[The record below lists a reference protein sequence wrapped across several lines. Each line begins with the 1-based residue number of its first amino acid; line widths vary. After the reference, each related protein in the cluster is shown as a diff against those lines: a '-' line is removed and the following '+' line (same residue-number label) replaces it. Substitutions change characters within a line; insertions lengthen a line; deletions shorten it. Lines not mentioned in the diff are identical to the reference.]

1 MDKENMTDIESLLQD
16 AFPFWERLSLPQRDA
31 LCKGTVRTHY
41 NKGKSVHGSGDKCTG
56 VVILISG
63 ELRVYMLSEDGREIT
78 LYRLYGGDVCMLSAS
93 CVLDSITFDVHIDA
107 EEDCDSL
114 VINPAVFSSICN
126 ECIYAENFALKTAVE
141 RFSDV
146 MWAMQ
151 QLLFMSF
158 DQRLAAYL
166 IEASDRTNSL
176 DIKITHEQI
185 AQDLNSAREVV
196 SRMLKH
202 FAKEGY
208 VHLSRGKIHLIN
220 KQALASLK

>member
-1 MDKENMTDIESLLQD
+1 MLKDYHLLKQTL
-16 AFPFWERLSLPQRDA
+16 PFWQHLNQNEKNIFINNASIIEYQSGQLI
-31 LCKGTVRTHY
+31 HH
-41 NKGKSVHGSGDKCTG
+41 GKNDCVG
-56 VVILISG
+56 ILIIVSG
-63 ELRVYMLSEDGREIT
+63 KLRTYMISNEGKEIT
-78 LYRLYGGDVCMLSAS
+78 LFYLQPHNVCVLSAA
-93 CVLDSITFDVHIDA
+93 CILDSIDFEV
-107 EEDCDSL
+107 L
-114 VINPAVFSSICN
+114 VEAKTTCQIIQISSAAFLQLSKQNIYVELFS
-126 ECIYAENFALKTAVE
+126 YKLATE

-208 VHLSRGKIHLIN
+208 VHLSRGKIHLID

>member
-1 MDKENMTDIESLLQD
+1 MLKDYHLLKQTL
-16 AFPFWERLSLPQRDA
+16 PFWQHLNQNE
-31 LCKGTVRTHY
+31 K
-41 NKGKSVHGSGDKCTG
+41 N
-56 VVILISG
+56 ILINNASIIEYQSG
-63 ELRVYMLSEDGREIT
+63 QLIHHGKNDCVGILIIVSGKLRTYMISNEGKEIT
-78 LYRLYGGDVCMLSAS
+78 LFYLQPHDVCVLSAA
-93 CVLDSITFDVHIDA
+93 CILDSIDFEV
-107 EEDCDSL
+107 L
-114 VINPAVFSSICN
+114 VEAKTTCQIIQISSAAFLQLSKQNVYVELFS
-126 ECIYAENFALKTAVE
+126 YKLATE

>member
-1 MDKENMTDIESLLQD
+1 MLKDYHLLKQTL
-16 AFPFWERLSLPQRDA
+16 PFWQHLNQNE
-31 LCKGTVRTHY
+31 K
-41 NKGKSVHGSGDKCTG
+41 N
-56 VVILISG
+56 ILINNASIIEYQSG
-63 ELRVYMLSEDGREIT
+63 QLIHHGENDCVGILIIVSGKLRTYMISNEGKEIT
-78 LYRLYGGDVCMLSAS
+78 LFYLQPHNVCVLSAA
-93 CVLDSITFDVHIDA
+93 CILDSIDFEV
-107 EEDCDSL
+107 L
-114 VINPAVFSSICN
+114 VEAKTTCQIIQISFAAFLQLSKQNVYVELFS
-126 ECIYAENFALKTAVE
+126 YKLATE

>member
-1 MDKENMTDIESLLQD
+1 MLKDYHLLKQTL
-16 AFPFWERLSLPQRDA
+16 PFWQHLNQNE
-31 LCKGTVRTHY
+31 K
-41 NKGKSVHGSGDKCTG
+41 N
-56 VVILISG
+56 ILINNASIIEYQSG
-63 ELRVYMLSEDGREIT
+63 QLIHHGKNDCVGILIIVSGKLRTYMISNEGKEIT
-78 LYRLYGGDVCMLSAS
+78 LFYLQPHNVCVLSAA
-93 CVLDSITFDVHIDA
+93 CILDSIDFEV
-107 EEDCDSL
+107 L
-114 VINPAVFSSICN
+114 VEAKTTCQIIQISSAAFLQLSKQNIYVELFS
-126 ECIYAENFALKTAVE
+126 YKLATE

-208 VHLSRGKIHLIN
+208 VHLSRVKIHLIN

>member
-1 MDKENMTDIESLLQD
+1 MLKDYHLLKQTL
-16 AFPFWERLSLPQRDA
+16 PFWQHLNQNE
-31 LCKGTVRTHY
+31 K
-41 NKGKSVHGSGDKCTG
+41 N
-56 VVILISG
+56 ILINNASIIEYQSG
-63 ELRVYMLSEDGREIT
+63 QLIHHGKNDCVGILIIVSGKLRTYMISNEGKEIT
-78 LYRLYGGDVCMLSAS
+78 LFYLQPYNVCVLSAA
-93 CVLDSITFDVHIDA
+93 CILDSIDFEV
-107 EEDCDSL
+107 L
-114 VINPAVFSSICN
+114 VEAKTTCQIIQISSAAFLQLSKQNIYVELFS
-126 ECIYAENFALKTAVE
+126 YKLATE

>member
-1 MDKENMTDIESLLQD
+1 MLKDYHLLKQTL
-16 AFPFWERLSLPQRDA
+16 PFWQHLNQNE
-31 LCKGTVRTHY
+31 K
-41 NKGKSVHGSGDKCTG
+41 N
-56 VVILISG
+56 ILINNAPIIEYQSG
-63 ELRVYMLSEDGREIT
+63 QLIHHGKNDCVGILIIVSGKLRTYMISNEGKEIT
-78 LYRLYGGDVCMLSAS
+78 LFYLQPHNVCVLSAA
-93 CVLDSITFDVHIDA
+93 CILDSIDFEV
-107 EEDCDSL
+107 L
-114 VINPAVFSSICN
+114 VEAKTTCQIIQISSAAFLQLSKQNIYVELFS
-126 ECIYAENFALKTAVE
+126 YKLATE

>member
-1 MDKENMTDIESLLQD
+1 MLKDYHLLKQTL
-16 AFPFWERLSLPQRDA
+16 PFWQHLNQNE
-31 LCKGTVRTHY
+31 K
-41 NKGKSVHGSGDKCTG
+41 N
-56 VVILISG
+56 ILINNASIIEYQSG
-63 ELRVYMLSEDGREIT
+63 QLIHHGKNDCVGILIIVSGKLRTYMISNEGKEIT
-78 LYRLYGGDVCMLSAS
+78 LFYLQPHNVCVLSAA
-93 CVLDSITFDVHIDA
+93 CILDSIDFEV
-107 EEDCDSL
+107 L
-114 VINPAVFSSICN
+114 VEAKTTCQIIQISSAAFLQLSKQNIYVELFS
-126 ECIYAENFALKTAVE
+126 YKLATE

-185 AQDLNSAREVV
+185 AQNLNSAREVV

>member
-1 MDKENMTDIESLLQD
+1 MLKDYHLLKQTL
-16 AFPFWERLSLPQRDA
+16 PFWQHLNQNE
-31 LCKGTVRTHY
+31 K
-41 NKGKSVHGSGDKCTG
+41 N
-56 VVILISG
+56 ILINNASIIEYQSG
-63 ELRVYMLSEDGREIT
+63 QLIHHGKNDCVGILIIVSGKLRTYMISNEGKEIT
-78 LYRLYGGDVCMLSAS
+78 LFYLQPHNVCVLSAA
-93 CVLDSITFDVHIDA
+93 CILDSIDFEV
-107 EEDCDSL
+107 L
-114 VINPAVFSSICN
+114 VEAKTTCQIIQISSAAFLQLSKQNIYVELFS
-126 ECIYAENFALKTAVE
+126 YKLATE

-208 VHLSRGKIHLIN
+208 VHLSRGKIHLID

>member
-1 MDKENMTDIESLLQD
+1 MLKDYHLLKQTL
-16 AFPFWERLSLPQRDA
+16 PFWQHLNQNE
-31 LCKGTVRTHY
+31 K
-41 NKGKSVHGSGDKCTG
+41 N
-56 VVILISG
+56 ILINNASIIEYQSEQLIHHGKNDCVGILIIVSG
-63 ELRVYMLSEDGREIT
+63 KLRTYMISNEGKEIT
-78 LYRLYGGDVCMLSAS
+78 LFYLQPHNVCVLSAA
-93 CVLDSITFDVHIDA
+93 CILDSIDFEV
-107 EEDCDSL
+107 L
-114 VINPAVFSSICN
+114 VEAKTTCQIIQISSAAFLQLSKQNIYVELFS
-126 ECIYAENFALKTAVE
+126 YKLATE

>member
-1 MDKENMTDIESLLQD
+1 MLKDYHLLKQTL
-16 AFPFWERLSLPQRDA
+16 PFWQHLNQNE
-31 LCKGTVRTHY
+31 K
-41 NKGKSVHGSGDKCTG
+41 N
-56 VVILISG
+56 ILINNASIIEYQSG
-63 ELRVYMLSEDGREIT
+63 QLIHHGKNDCVGILIIVSGKLRTYMISNEGKEVT
-78 LYRLYGGDVCMLSAS
+78 LFYLQPYNVCVLSAA
-93 CVLDSITFDVHIDA
+93 CILDSIDFEV
-107 EEDCDSL
+107 L
-114 VINPAVFSSICN
+114 VEAKTTCQIIQISSAAFLQLSKQNIYVELFS
-126 ECIYAENFALKTAVE
+126 YKLATE

>member
-1 MDKENMTDIESLLQD
+1 MLKDYHLLKQTL
-16 AFPFWERLSLPQRDA
+16 PFWQHLNQNE
-31 LCKGTVRTHY
+31 K
-41 NKGKSVHGSGDKCTG
+41 N
-56 VVILISG
+56 ILINNASIIEYQSG
-63 ELRVYMLSEDGREIT
+63 QLIHHGKNDCVGILIIVSGKLRTYMISNEGKEIT
-78 LYRLYGGDVCMLSAS
+78 LFYLQPHNVCVLSAA
-93 CVLDSITFDVHIDA
+93 CILDSIDFEV
-107 EEDCDSL
+107 L
-114 VINPAVFSSICN
+114 VEAKTTCQIIQISSAAFLQLSKQNIYVELFS
-126 ECIYAENFALKTAVE
+126 YKLATE

-146 MWAMQ
+146 MWAIQ

>member
-1 MDKENMTDIESLLQD
+1 MLKDYHLLKQTL
-16 AFPFWERLSLPQRDA
+16 PFWQHLNQNE
-31 LCKGTVRTHY
+31 K
-41 NKGKSVHGSGDKCTG
+41 N
-56 VVILISG
+56 ILINNASIIEYQSG
-63 ELRVYMLSEDGREIT
+63 QLIHHGKNDCVGILIIVSGKLRTYMISNEGKEIT
-78 LYRLYGGDVCMLSAS
+78 LFYLQPHNVCVLSAA
-93 CVLDSITFDVHIDA
+93 CILDSIDFEI
-107 EEDCDSL
+107 L
-114 VINPAVFSSICN
+114 VEAKTTCQIIQVSSAAFLQLSKQNIYVELFS
-126 ECIYAENFALKTAVE
+126 YKLATE

-158 DQRLAAYL
+158 DQRLATYL

>member
-1 MDKENMTDIESLLQD
+1 MLKDYYLLKQTL
-16 AFPFWERLSLPQRDA
+16 PFWQHLNQNE
-31 LCKGTVRTHY
+31 K
-41 NKGKSVHGSGDKCTG
+41 N
-56 VVILISG
+56 ILINNASIIEYQSG
-63 ELRVYMLSEDGREIT
+63 QLIHHGENDCVGILIIVSGKLRTYMISNEGKEIT
-78 LYRLYGGDVCMLSAS
+78 LFYLQPHNVCVLSAA
-93 CVLDSITFDVHIDA
+93 CILDSIDFEV
-107 EEDCDSL
+107 L
-114 VINPAVFSSICN
+114 VEAKTTCQIIQISSAAFLQLSKQNIYVELFS
-126 ECIYAENFALKTAVE
+126 YKLATE

>member
-1 MDKENMTDIESLLQD
+1 MLKDYHLLKQTL
-16 AFPFWERLSLPQRDA
+16 PFWQHLNQNE
-31 LCKGTVRTHY
+31 K
-41 NKGKSVHGSGDKCTG
+41 N
-56 VVILISG
+56 ILINNASIIEYQSG
-63 ELRVYMLSEDGREIT
+63 QLIHHGKNDCVGILIIVSGKLRTYMISNEGKEIT
-78 LYRLYGGDVCMLSAS
+78 LFYLQPHNVCVLSAA
-93 CVLDSITFDVHIDA
+93 CILDSIDFEV
-107 EEDCDSL
+107 L
-114 VINPAVFSSICN
+114 VEAKTTCQIIQISSAAFLQLSKQNIYVELFS
-126 ECIYAENFALKTAVE
+126 YKLATE

-166 IEASDRTNSL
+166 IETSDRTNSL

>member
-1 MDKENMTDIESLLQD
+1 MLKDYHLLKQTL
-16 AFPFWERLSLPQRDA
+16 PFWQHLNQNE
-31 LCKGTVRTHY
+31 K
-41 NKGKSVHGSGDKCTG
+41 N
-56 VVILISG
+56 ILINNASIIEYQSG
-63 ELRVYMLSEDGREIT
+63 QLIHHGENDCVGILIIVSGKLRTYMISNEGKEIT
-78 LYRLYGGDVCMLSAS
+78 LFYLQPHDVCVLSAA
-93 CVLDSITFDVHIDA
+93 CILDSIDFEV
-107 EEDCDSL
+107 L
-114 VINPAVFSSICN
+114 VEAKTTCQIIQISSAAFLQLSKQNVYVELFS
-126 ECIYAENFALKTAVE
+126 YKLATE

>member
-1 MDKENMTDIESLLQD
+1 MLKDYHLLKQTL
-16 AFPFWERLSLPQRDA
+16 PFWQHLNQNE
-31 LCKGTVRTHY
+31 K
-41 NKGKSVHGSGDKCTG
+41 N
-56 VVILISG
+56 ILINNASIIEYQSG
-63 ELRVYMLSEDGREIT
+63 QLIHHGKNDCVGILIIVSGKLRTYMISNEGKEIT
-78 LYRLYGGDVCMLSAS
+78 LFYLQPHNVCVLSAA
-93 CVLDSITFDVHIDA
+93 CILDSIDFEV
-107 EEDCDSL
+107 L
-114 VINPAVFSSICN
+114 VEAKTTCQIIQISSAAFLQLSKQNIYVELFS
-126 ECIYAENFALKTAVE
+126 YKLVTE

>member
-1 MDKENMTDIESLLQD
+1 MLKDYHLLKQTL
-16 AFPFWERLSLPQRDA
+16 PFWQHLNQNE
-31 LCKGTVRTHY
+31 K
-41 NKGKSVHGSGDKCTG
+41 N
-56 VVILISG
+56 ILINNASIIEYQSG
-63 ELRVYMLSEDGREIT
+63 QLIHHGKNDCVGILIIVSGKLRTYMISNEGKEIT
-78 LYRLYGGDVCMLSAS
+78 LFYLQPHNVCVLSAA
-93 CVLDSITFDVHIDA
+93 CILDSIDFEVLA
-107 EEDCDSL
+107 EAKTTCQIIQISSAAFLQLSKQNVYVEL
-114 VINPAVFSSICN
+114 FS
-126 ECIYAENFALKTAVE
+126 YKLATE

>member
-1 MDKENMTDIESLLQD
+1 MLKDYHLLKQTL
-16 AFPFWERLSLPQRDA
+16 PFWQHLSQDE
-31 LCKGTVRTHY
+31 K
-41 NKGKSVHGSGDKCTG
+41 N
-56 VVILISG
+56 ILINNAAIIEYQKGQLIHHGENDCAGILIIVSG
-63 ELRVYMLSEDGREIT
+63 KLRTYMISNEGKEVT
-78 LYRLYGGDVCMLSAS
+78 LFYLQHHDVCVLSAA
-93 CVLDSITFDVHIDA
+93 CILDSIDFEV
-107 EEDCDSL
+107 L
-114 VINPAVFSSICN
+114 VEAKTACQIIQISSAAFLQLTKQN
-126 ECIYAENFALKTAVE
+126 IYAELFSYKLATE

-166 IEASDRTNSL
+166 IEVSDRTNSL
-176 DIKITHEQI
+176 EIKITHEQI

-208 VHLSRGKIHLIN
+208 VHLSRGKILLIN

>member
-1 MDKENMTDIESLLQD
+1 MISNE
-16 AFPFWERLSLPQRDA
+16 
-31 LCKGTVRTHY
+31 
-41 NKGKSVHGSGDKCTG
+41 GK
-56 VVILISG
+56 
-63 ELRVYMLSEDGREIT
+63 EIT
-78 LYRLYGGDVCMLSAS
+78 LFYLQPHNVCVLSAA
-93 CVLDSITFDVHIDA
+93 CILDSIDFEV
-107 EEDCDSL
+107 L
-114 VINPAVFSSICN
+114 VEAKTTCQIIQISSAAFLQLSKQNIYVELFS
-126 ECIYAENFALKTAVE
+126 YKLATE

>member
-1 MDKENMTDIESLLQD
+1 MLKDYHLLKQTL
-16 AFPFWERLSLPQRDA
+16 PFWQHLNQNE
-31 LCKGTVRTHY
+31 K
-41 NKGKSVHGSGDKCTG
+41 N
-56 VVILISG
+56 ILINNASIIKYQSG
-63 ELRVYMLSEDGREIT
+63 QLIHHGKNDCVGILIIVSGKLRTYMISNEGKEIT
-78 LYRLYGGDVCMLSAS
+78 LFYLQPHNVCVLSAA
-93 CVLDSITFDVHIDA
+93 CILDSIDFEV
-107 EEDCDSL
+107 L
-114 VINPAVFSSICN
+114 VETKTTCQIIQISSAAFLQLSKQNIYVELFS
-126 ECIYAENFALKTAVE
+126 YKLATE

>member
-1 MDKENMTDIESLLQD
+1 MLKDYHLLKQTL
-16 AFPFWERLSLPQRDA
+16 PFWQHLNQDE
-31 LCKGTVRTHY
+31 K
-41 NKGKSVHGSGDKCTG
+41 N
-56 VVILISG
+56 ILINNAAIIEYQKGQLIHHG
-63 ELRVYMLSEDGREIT
+63 ENDCVGILIIINGKLRTYMLSDEGKEIT
-78 LYRLYGGDVCMLSAS
+78 LFYLEKKDVCVLSAA
-93 CVLDSITFDVHIDA
+93 CILDSIDFEV
-107 EEDCDSL
+107 L
-114 VINPAVFSSICN
+114 VEAKTACQIIQISSAAFLQLTKQN
-126 ECIYAENFALKTAVE
+126 IYAELFSYKLATE

-166 IEASDRTNSL
+166 IEVSDQTNSL
-176 DIKITHEQI
+176 EIKITHEQI

>member
-1 MDKENMTDIESLLQD
+1 MLKDYHLLKQTL
-16 AFPFWERLSLPQRDA
+16 PFWQHLNQNE
-31 LCKGTVRTHY
+31 K
-41 NKGKSVHGSGDKCTG
+41 N
-56 VVILISG
+56 ILINNASIIEYQSG
-63 ELRVYMLSEDGREIT
+63 QLIHHGKNDCVGILIIVSGKLRTYMISNEGKEIT
-78 LYRLYGGDVCMLSAS
+78 LFYLQPYNVCVLSAA
-93 CVLDSITFDVHIDA
+93 CILDSIDFEV
-107 EEDCDSL
+107 L
-114 VINPAVFSSICN
+114 VEAKTTCQIIQISSAACLQLSKQNIYVELFS
-126 ECIYAENFALKTAVE
+126 YKLATE

>member
-1 MDKENMTDIESLLQD
+1 MLKDYHLLKQTL
-16 AFPFWERLSLPQRDA
+16 PFWQHLNQNE
-31 LCKGTVRTHY
+31 K
-41 NKGKSVHGSGDKCTG
+41 N
-56 VVILISG
+56 ILINNASIIEYQSG
-63 ELRVYMLSEDGREIT
+63 QLIHHGKNDCVGILIIVSGKLRTYMISNEGKEIT
-78 LYRLYGGDVCMLSAS
+78 LFYLQPHNVCVLSAA
-93 CVLDSITFDVHIDA
+93 CILDSIDFEV
-107 EEDCDSL
+107 L
-114 VINPAVFSSICN
+114 VEAKTTCQIIQISSAAFLQLSKQNIYVELFS
-126 ECIYAENFALKTAVE
+126 YKLATE

-176 DIKITHEQI
+176 DINITHEQI